1 MIAHG
6 SSHNC
11 HTQSRKKNFLSFY
24 NLEET
29 KFDEKR
35 TLPGAAGFSDSF
47 VGIPGEINGGNLM
60 VCGGDYFVQ
69 HVFHTELQ

>member
-11 HTQSRKKNFLSFY
+11 HTKQEKAFY

-29 KFDEKR
+29 KFGEKR

-60 VCGGDYFVQ
+60 ICGGDYFVQ

>member
-11 HTQSRKKNFLSFY
+11 HTQSRKEKNFK
-24 NLEET
+24 NWR
-29 KFDEKR
+29 KPNPAKKR

-60 VCGGDYFVQ
+60 ICGGDYFVQ